1 LVQNFLSF
9 SLIPKNMKIKIYINI
24 ILPVVVCWCETWLVI
39 LRLCENWV
47 LRKISGA
54 KREEVTEDWRKLNNK
69 EIHDLYCMPNDITV
83 TN

>member
-1 LVQNFLSF
+1 
-9 SLIPKNMKIKIYINI
+9 MKIKMYTSI
-24 ILPVVVCWCETWLVI
+24 ILPDVVYWCETWLVI
-39 LRLCENWV
+39 LRLCENTV

-54 KREEVTEDWRKLNNK
+54 KREKVREDWRKLNNK

>member
-1 LVQNFLSF
+1 M
-9 SLIPKNMKIKIYINI
+9 PKSMKIKIYLNI
-24 ILPVVVCWCETWLVI
+24 ILPVVLYWHETWLVI
-39 LRLCENWV
+39 LRLCENRV

-69 EIHDLYCMPNDITV
+69 EIHDLYSLPNDTMV